1 MFDSEDVQ
9 QPTLEAA
16 AYDRL
21 RATLAQRGTAAAIDE
36 LIAELRRI
44 EDYQALFYA
53 LLMKKRVE
61 LGVSPFPTGNAHE
74 LPPQTHEPYEDAIRH
89 AAREIGRLLL
99 DRKEFTK
106 AWPFFR
112 MLGEPEP
119 LREALA
125 AYTPGPD
132 EDIYPLLEIAWQNGV
147 LPEKGFD
154 WVLER
159 HGICSAITMVS
170 SSDLSPNPSLRD
182 YCITRLAAALREQ
195 LLERLRND
203 LAARGQTCPADA
215 TIPQIVEAH
224 PELFADDAYHIDT
237 SHLASVVQMSLQL
250 PPGEGV
256 NYARELCA
264 YGRKLAPGLQGT
276 NDPPFEENYDDFL
289 AYLNV
294 VAGENV
300 AENLQRF
307 AAKAERE
314 AAEGATFA
322 AQVYVN
328 LLLKAQRPGEALA
341 AAKRFLLAEDDRRLI
356 CPGVNELA
364 RRAGDYETMAQ
375 AAQARHDPVHF
386 LASLIAG
393 QSTAASHHAPQA
405 SQPPLRPQ

>member
-1 MFDSEDVQ
+1 MFDSDEVP
-9 QPTLEAA
+9 QPTLTPA

-21 RATLAQRGTAAAIDE
+21 RDTLTRRGTAAAIDE
-36 LIAELRRI
+36 LIAELRKI

-74 LPPQTHEPYEDAIRH
+74 LPPHTHEPYEEAIRQ
-89 AAREIGRLLL
+89 AARQIGRLLL
-99 DRKEFTK
+99 ERKDFTK
-106 AWPFFR
+106 AWAFFR

-119 LREALA
+119 LREALQ
-125 AYTPGPD
+125 AYTPGPE
-132 EDIYPLLEIAWQNGV
+132 EDIYPLLEIVWQNGV

-170 SSDLSPNPSLRD
+170 SSDLSSNPALRD
-182 YCITRLAAALREQ
+182 YCISRLAAALRDQ

-203 LAARGQTCPADA
+203 LTARGLPCPPEA
-215 TIPQIVEAH
+215 TIPQILDAH
-224 PELFADDAYHIDT
+224 PELMADEAYHIDT

-250 PPGEGV
+250 PPGAGV
-256 NYARELCA
+256 NFARELCA
-264 YGRKLAPGLQGT
+264 YGRQLAPGLQGT
-276 NDPPFEENYDDFL
+276 NDPPFDENYDDFL

-300 AENLQRF
+300 EANLQRF

-328 LLLKAQRPGEALA
+328 LLLKAQRPAEALA
-341 AAKRFLLAEDDRRLI
+341 AAKRFLLAEDDRQLI
-356 CPGVNELA
+356 CPSVHELA

-375 AAQARHDPVHF
+375 AAQARRDPVGF

-393 QSTAASHHAPQA
+393 QAAASDHAPQPP
-405 SQPPLRPQ
+405 QPPLGP